1 MYGIYRGQ
9 AGGNEN
15 SVSRRLHFRLRRNER
30 DATEIVTRDPG
41 LVAPISSIHCF
52 VARFCSLSSFFFL
65 DTLSEV
71 INEEKVGESENVVSV
86 LSFERFFK
94 FLKIY
99 IKLMGIIMRFVIFSF
114 LSLNVR

>member
-1 MYGIYRGQ
+1 M
-9 AGGNEN
+9 
-15 SVSRRLHFRLRRNER
+15 L
-30 DATEIVTRDPG
+30 
-41 LVAPISSIHCF
+41 LVF
-52 VARFCSLSSFFFL
+52 FFFL

-99 IKLMGIIMRFVIFSF
+99 IKLIGIIMRFVIFSF
-114 LSLNVR
+114 LSLNACKIIIRIDGHVSDELDYY

>member
-1 MYGIYRGQ
+1 MLLDF
-9 AGGNEN
+9 AC
-15 SVSRRLHFRLRRNER
+15 LL
-30 DATEIVTRDPG
+30 
-41 LVAPISSIHCF
+41 
-52 VARFCSLSSFFFL
+52 FFL

-99 IKLMGIIMRFVIFSF
+99 IKLMGIIMRFVISF
-114 LSLNVR
+114 LSLNACKIIIRIDRS

>member
-41 LVAPISSIHCF
+41 LVAPISSIRCF
-52 VARFCSLSSFFFL
+52 VARFCSLSSFFFRF
-65 DTLSEV
+65 SEV

>member
-1 MYGIYRGQ
+1 M
-9 AGGNEN
+9 
-15 SVSRRLHFRLRRNER
+15 LLDF
-30 DATEIVTRDPG
+30 
-41 LVAPISSIHCF
+41 APC
-52 VARFCSLSSFFFL
+52 LLFFL
-65 DTLSEV
+65 DTFSEV

-114 LSLNVR
+114 LSLNACKIIIRIDKSCFG